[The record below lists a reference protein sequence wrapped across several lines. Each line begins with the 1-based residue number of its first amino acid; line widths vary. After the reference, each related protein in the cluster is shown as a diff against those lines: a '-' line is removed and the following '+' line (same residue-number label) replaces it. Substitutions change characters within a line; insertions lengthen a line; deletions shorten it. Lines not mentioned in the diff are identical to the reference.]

1 MAETIIGRHQEQHF
15 WKSICA
21 FLFMF
26 FFCACHLNAQ
36 EQVLVL
42 SGRQSLYFF

>member
-1 MAETIIGRHQEQHF
+1 MAETIIGRHQEQKLLEEHLRF
-15 WKSICA
+15 FIH
-21 FLFMF
+21 F

-36 EQVLVL
+36 EQILVL